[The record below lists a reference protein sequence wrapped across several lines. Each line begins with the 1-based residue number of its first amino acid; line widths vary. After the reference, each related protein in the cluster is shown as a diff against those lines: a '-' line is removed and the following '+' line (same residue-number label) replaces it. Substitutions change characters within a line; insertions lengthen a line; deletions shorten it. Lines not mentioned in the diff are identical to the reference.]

1 MPDMRIVRSLTT
13 SARIPRCFYYSFSRT
28 SNLSPVETIVGQF
41 NDVDIDEFRRKAFLP
56 EKPLLITA
64 NNDLPA
70 PLVAT
75 SISIPAAGKWF
86 VPQRPQNRDS
96 SQNSQD
102 SLALSQSYLSP
113 FSGTILPYELI
124 TDADP
129 HSPQTLQNLQR
140 QSDRGGHT
148 ELALYLSQI
157 LDDTCHA
164 TFHRFNAPFSLFLQA
179 CNPNSLLPIKRL
191 YIAQA
196 QIADLPKQLRD
207 DLPTPKLVKEAGKGD
222 VYDANIWLGIPP
234 TYTPLHRDPN
244 PNIFIQLASRK
255 RVRLFTPD
263 IGSAIFREVQQ
274 RIKQHA
280 SSKFR
285 GNEMMEGPER
295 IALEESTWGESASK
309 DGFEVIVSP
318 GDALFIPK
326 GWWHSIKS
334 IGSDLNASVNW
345 WFR

>member
-1 MPDMRIVRSLTT
+1 MQIARILTT
-13 SARIPRCFYYSFSRT
+13 SARIPRCFYSSFSRI
-28 SNLSPVETIVGQF
+28 SNLLPVETITGQF
-41 NDVDIDEFRRKAFLP
+41 NDVDVDEFRRKAFLP
-56 EKPLLITA
+56 EKPLLITT
-64 NNDLPA
+64 NNDFPA
-70 PLVAT
+70 P
-75 SISIPAAGKWF
+75 SISFPAAGKWF
-86 VPQRPQNRDS
+86 GLQWPRDRDSPQNL
-96 SQNSQD
+96 QD
-102 SLALSQSYLSP
+102 SLVLSQSYLSS

-129 HSPQTLQNLQR
+129 HSLQTLQNLQR
-140 QSDRGGHT
+140 PSDGGGRT

-157 LDDTCHA
+157 PDDT

-179 CNPNSLLPIKRL
+179 CNPNSPSPIKRL

-196 QIADLPKQLRD
+196 QITDLPKQLRD
-207 DLPTPKLVKEAGKGD
+207 DLPTPTLVKEAGKGD
-222 VYDANIWLGIPP
+222 IYDANVWLGIPP

-244 PNIFIQLASRK
+244 PNLFVQLASRK
-255 RVRLFTPD
+255 RVRLFRPD

-280 SSKFR
+280 SSNFR

-295 IALEESTWGESASK
+295 TALEESTWGESAPK
-309 DGFEVIVSP
+309 HGFEVIVSP

-334 IGSDLNASVNW
+334 MGSDVNASVNW